1 MSLAPRS
8 GCSVSKRVKEVLG
21 EYELDDVAVVDV
33 NSSYGY
39 MDFQDSLRD
48 MTGQRTLPYVFVD
61 GKHIGTDAVMKLHES
76 GELKTVLQAEQG
88 TRGGDPKMMA
98 GAAEAQQLIT
108 DMTQQHD
115 VTVFSKS
122 TCPFCTRVKGM
133 LDEYKLDD
141 VAVVE
146 LNEREDGG
154 EIQDTLLEMTG
165 QRTVPN
171 VFIGGKH
178 IGGCDDT
185 MKLHND
191 GELETLLKSAKGS
204 RSGDP
209 KMMAGYATYPGG
221 ALNVRRAGTTLNRR
235 TCNGS
240 AAVSSESHSW
250 ILEA

>member
-1 MSLAPRS
+1 MARILFGAGANLASHTRALCVPESCVPR
-8 GCSVSKRVKEVLG
+8 R
-21 EYELDDVAVVDV
+21 AHAH
-33 NSSYGY
+33 NTHPMSYGA
-39 MDFQDSLRD
+39 MHALR
-48 MTGQRTLPYVFVD
+48 
-61 GKHIGTDAVMKLHES
+61 A
-76 GELKTVLQAEQG
+76 
-88 TRGGDPKMMA
+88 GGSA
-98 GAAEAQQLIT
+98 GRAEAQQLIT

-154 EIQDTLLEMTG
+154 DIQDTLLEMTG